1 VQNWWFMPSA
11 PTNRSRRMPSSAL
24 ACCVQ
29 ALRYRLTRGAGNG
42 STREMSENQPSHKNP
57 AIGRLLRDESEHQLW
72 SQLILGYP
80 VYPLLRL
87 NHYRRAVLELAGTTL
102 KERSFREHTPHMSAR
117 IKTSVVTATEGLL
130 SRFPKRDIWVLSAS
144 NYRRRNEAGVLEN
157 IFTQHLQEQ
166 LGDRVLYLEKNL
178 VNLSAQHREDLL
190 FVDALHWAAL
200 SAGKLSANATQFAIP
215 SEVAKTFAPTGRRRL
230 AALAI
235 YGTVLER
242 VYTALIERH
251 RPKAVFVLNSY
262 SEFVPAQRAIKR
274 ANIPLIELQH
284 GIIHHSHPGYAY
296 PDTPALAHAP
306 DHIVTFG
313 TRFGQIL
320 EETAS
325 YWKGRWSVGG
335 HGWLQNRAQ
344 KASTSTTNSRV
355 VLFSQPEPDVQ
366 RQVDDL
372 AAQVRLLLSPDVEVF
387 LKPHPNE
394 RNTESVYARAIAAG
408 VRLAHSIDD
417 SYSLLAQCSVA
428 VSVYSTV
435 ALEALAFPCIS
446 AVVRSPRWTEE
457 IHAFVQLGQLKP
469 VDSAADIKSLT
480 AASNERRDVHGAGRA
495 LFGIGEPVPDFERLV
510 AEVDGGTVASASVR

>member
-1 VQNWWFMPSA
+1 MAQH
-11 PTNRSRRMPSSAL
+11 
-24 ACCVQ
+24 
-29 ALRYRLTRGAGNG
+29 RL
-42 STREMSENQPSHKNP
+42 MSERQASHKNS
-57 AIGRLLRDESEHQLW
+57 AIERLLRDETNHHLW
-72 SQLILGYP
+72 SQSILGYP
-80 VYPLLRL
+80 VYPLVRL
-87 NHYRRAVLELAGTTL
+87 NHYRRALLELAGTTL
-102 KERSFREHTPHMSAR
+102 KDRPFREHTTHMSAR
-117 IKTSVVTATEGLL
+117 IKTSLATAMEGVL

-144 NYRRRNEAGVLEN
+144 NYRRRNDAGILEN

-166 LGDRVLYLEKNL
+166 LGGRLLYLEKNL
-178 VNLSAQHREDLL
+178 VSLSAQHREDLL

-200 SAGKLSANATQFAIP
+200 SAGKMAANATQFAIRP
-215 SEVAKTFAPTGRRRL
+215 DVAKKFAPTSRRRL
-230 AALAI
+230 AALAA

-242 VYTALIERH
+242 VYAALIQRH

-262 SEFVPAQRAIKR
+262 SEFVPAQRALKR
-274 ANIPLIELQH
+274 ANVPLIELQH

-296 PDTPALAHAP
+296 PDTPLLAHAP

-320 EETAS
+320 EETAP

-335 HGWLQNRAQ
+335 HGWLQRRAQ
-344 KASTSTTNSRV
+344 SAHTRVNNPSV

-366 RQVDDL
+366 QQVNAL
-372 AAQVRLLLSPDVEVF
+372 AAQVRLLLASDVEVV

-394 RNTESVYARAIAAG
+394 RNTESVYARALASG

-417 SYSLLAQCSVA
+417 SYTLLAQCSVA

-435 ALEALAFPCIS
+435 ALEALAFPCVS

-469 VDSAADIKSLT
+469 VDSALDVVALT
-480 AASNERRDVHGAGRA
+480 VGSVQTRDVNNTGRA
-495 LFGIGEPVPDFERLV
+495 LFGIGEPTPDFERLLSDV
-510 AEVDGGTVASASVR
+510 AQAR